1 MPMKVLLLLGLAF
14 MSFTSTAGQG
24 MDAKHPQES
33 AAKQKQA
40 TDLEV
45 SLSADKRRYKRNE
58 RINLEVKLINTHGV
72 KDIFV
77 YGTLEFGFRGSL
89 MLYHRDA
96 KGKEIPTQFF
106 PEAFESLPGSSDTS
120 AFVKLL
126 PDHFL
131 GTHYRPSIRTL
142 NMIKPGRYYM
152 WVEYR
157 SPISVA
163 DVKVSPF
170 WGSENGVIKS
180 NVVCIEVV
188 P

>member
-1 MPMKVLLLLGLAF
+1 MKVSLVLGLAF
-14 MSFTSTAGQG
+14 GALVSFAGQ
-24 MDAKHPQES
+24 AARTQEPQENVVV
-33 AAKQKQA
+33 KPKA

-45 SLSADKRRYKRNE
+45 SLVADKRRYKRRD
-58 RINLEVKLINTHGV
+58 RIKLEVKLTNTHGV

-77 YGTLEFGFRGSL
+77 YGTLEFGFRGSF

-106 PEAFESLPGSSDTS
+106 PEALESPPEPNDTS

-131 GTHYRPSIRTL
+131 GSYYRPSIRTL
-142 NMIKPGRYYM
+142 NMVRPGRYFM
-152 WVEYR
+152 WVEYHC
-157 SPISVA
+157 PISIT
-163 DVKVSPF
+163 DVRVSPF
-170 WGSENGVIKS
+170 WGKESGTIKS
-180 NVVCIEVV
+180 NVVWIEVR